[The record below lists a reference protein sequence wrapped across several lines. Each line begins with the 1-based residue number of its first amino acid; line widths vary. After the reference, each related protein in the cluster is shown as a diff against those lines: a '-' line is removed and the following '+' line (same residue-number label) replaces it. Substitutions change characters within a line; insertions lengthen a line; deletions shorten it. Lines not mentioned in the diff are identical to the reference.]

1 MSKETKNQ
9 TAWKKIDDRL
19 DFVDKIKE
27 TGEFYITAK
36 EIKKVREP
44 RLMAKFD
51 HRVNRPQIFKD
62 NDIAILPITG
72 SSYKLLNFDSY
83 MDSTYNENQ
92 ECITA
97 GFMERFQSID
107 INDVRSEDKAI
118 IIAHIS
124 GMIQTFSGEKELR
137 LTNKGKFGTK
147 SFDFDITTHSFGLKR
162 IEVNS
167 VGAELDAGFEGDK
180 FYIIEAKMGKID
192 DFNIRQ
198 LYYPYRYWSGRIKKE
213 VVPLFF
219 TYSDNTFSFWEYR
232 FREPGHF
239 NSIQLVRQKS
249 YYIDTNPKP
258 DAQRIIRNIKKFYD
272 SAPSDVPFPQADDF
286 EKVINIVE
294 FVRAGITEKEDFAE
308 LFTFDERQADY
319 YFNAA
324 KYLDLVEKN
333 KSGIVLTGFGRQVV
347 EASRNNRHS
356 LLIEAILSRKVFY
369 DTYLE
374 LRNSD
379 MGLEKEQVTEL

>member
-1 MSKETKNQ
+1 
-9 TAWKKIDDRL
+9 AWREINERL
-19 DFVDKIKE
+19 NYVAKIKE

-62 NDIAILPITG
+62 HDIAILPVTG
-72 SSYKLLNFDSY
+72 ASYKLLNFDSY
-83 MDSTYNENQ
+83 MDSTYNKNQ

-97 GFMERFQSID
+97 GFMERFQTID

-124 GMIQTFSGEKELR
+124 GMIETFTGEKELR

-198 LYYPYRYWSGRIKKE
+198 LYYPYRYWSGRIKKD

-232 FREPGHF
+232 FPEPGHF
-239 NSIQLVRQKS
+239 NSIQLERQKS
-249 YYIDTNPKP
+249 YYIDTDPKP
-258 DAQRIIRNIKKFYD
+258 DAERIIDKIKKFYN

-286 EKVINIVE
+286 EIVINIVE
-294 FVRAGITEKEDFAE
+294 FVRAGIIEKEDFAE

-333 KSGIVLTGFGRQVV
+333 KSGIVL
-347 EASRNNRHS
+347 
-356 LLIEAILSRKVFY
+356 
-369 DTYLE
+369 
-374 LRNSD
+374 
-379 MGLEKEQVTEL
+379 